1 MSMGGIAAA
10 AALAARKKNRQRD
23 DKSTEFMKDDE
34 QEDVE
39 MKSITAAALGKF
51 SRTAENVNEMYST
64 EFEDHCAL
72 RQIDSG
78 IICGT
83 SGSQTRAQL
92 TQQSMRTHQV
102 QSKEQRILLGHGEDI
117 SRLVRPVAKR
127 APSDDMSAFAREL
140 KVGPNSSEDADS
152 DNSSLQVLHL
162 DSNIISY
169 DSDRTASSSSE
180 PKGRQTF
187 NSTALRQTEISLTG
201 TKEGRNLYHLRA

>member
-1 MSMGGIAAA
+1 MVLYKTPRSWGFQILYVDLLEQKPSNPISMGGIAAA

-83 SGSQTRAQL
+83 SGSQTRA
-92 TQQSMRTHQV
+92 
-102 QSKEQRILLGHGEDI
+102 
-117 SRLVRPVAKR
+117 
-127 APSDDMSAFAREL
+127 
-140 KVGPNSSEDADS
+140 
-152 DNSSLQVLHL
+152 
-162 DSNIISY
+162 
-169 DSDRTASSSSE
+169 
-180 PKGRQTF
+180 
-187 NSTALRQTEISLTG
+187 
-201 TKEGRNLYHLRA
+201 